1 MDGIRDHQVKGNES
15 DSESQILH
23 AFSCMQNVDL
33 REIHEYKKRTV
44 WGKIERK
51 GRMKEEG
58 DGANMMEF
66 IIRMKIG

>member
-1 MDGIRDHQVKGNES
+1 
-15 DSESQILH
+15 
-23 AFSCMQNVDL
+23 MQNVDL